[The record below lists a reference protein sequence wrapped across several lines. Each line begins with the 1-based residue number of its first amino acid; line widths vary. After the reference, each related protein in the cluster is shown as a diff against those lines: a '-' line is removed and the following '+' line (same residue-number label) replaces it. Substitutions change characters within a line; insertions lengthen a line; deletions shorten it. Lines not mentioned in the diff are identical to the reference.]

1 MKDRKLLLNKKLSK
15 GLNSQPSSSS
25 SLKSAST
32 GQSSRF
38 LLADGI
44 FDNSQPK
51 TSTPVPTTPKR
62 KAIAEEQ
69 TKKLRQ
75 SPRFKSD
82 SPRLNKLRTKLKDET
97 NTRDLLNSLF
107 DIDFIEGTPPKQLN
121 VGVLRTEDGLD
132 VACVSTL
139 NIC

>member
-1 MKDRKLLLNKKLSK
+1 MAYLITVNPRLVHQYPLLLNGKPLQK
-15 GLNSQPSSSS
+15 N
-25 SLKSAST
+25 
-32 GQSSRF
+32 R
-38 LLADGI
+38 
-44 FDNSQPK
+44 
-51 TSTPVPTTPKR
+51 
-62 KAIAEEQ
+62 
-69 TKKLRQ
+69 LR
-75 SPRFKSD
+75 SYVKVLDSKSD

-121 VGVLRTEDGLD
+121 AGVLRTEDGLD